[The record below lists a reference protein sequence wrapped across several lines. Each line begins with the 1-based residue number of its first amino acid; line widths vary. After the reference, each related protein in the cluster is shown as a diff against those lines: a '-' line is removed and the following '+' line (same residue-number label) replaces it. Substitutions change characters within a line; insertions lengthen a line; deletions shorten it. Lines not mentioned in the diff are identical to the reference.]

1 MPRKA
6 RKKANSQTYHV
17 MIRGI
22 DRQQIFED
30 EEDYNT
36 FIKPNEKNSL
46 NKKVA

>member
-1 MPRKA
+1 
-6 RKKANSQTYHV
+6 

-36 FIKPNEKNSL
+36 FIKLNEKNSL
-46 NKKVA
+46 KKKWLNKALNRYKAEFKRRF

>member
-36 FIKPNEKNSL
+36 FIKLNAKKFFKEKVS
-46 NKKVA
+46 